1 MKASKFPF
9 EYKLYL
15 PNENIFL
22 EGDEQVLARG
32 FTLTADGLP
41 YWSTEAH
48 DVVILAY
55 SGQMDKNSTKIF
67 EGDICKMKVQ
77 NAFGSLSESLA
88 VMRWNPEQFR
98 FILMMG
104 VKKQDNNI
112 YSVLD
117 VEKIGSELTHPD
129 LAGQIL
135 ANATPN

>member
-1 MKASKFPF
+1 MKASKFPS

-15 PNENIFL
+15 PNEGIFL

-41 YWSTEAH
+41 YWQKEAH
-48 DVVILAY
+48 DVVILFY

-67 EGDICKMKVQ
+67 EGDIVKMKVQ
-77 NAFGSLSESLA
+77 NSFGSLSETIA
-88 VMRWNPEQFR
+88 IMRWNAQQFR

-104 VKKQDNNI
+104 VKKEDNNI
-112 YSVLD
+112 YSVVD
-117 VEKIGSELTHPD
+117 VEKIGNELTHPE

-135 ANATPN
+135 NNATPD